1 MKHRAL
7 VTVRD
12 LNELQ
17 KLKAC
22 GSISETLWPSVTLD
36 KELQLSK
43 VSGQIAGTIYGMVIS
58 GRELQP

>member
-1 MKHRAL
+1 MKHRAP
-7 VTVRD
+7 VIARH
-12 LNELQ
+12 LNEVQ

-22 GSISETLWPSVTLD
+22 GSISDTLWPSVRLD

-43 VSGQIAGTIYGMVIS
+43 VSGQITGTIGGMVIS